1 MALKAIKLPAKGGGG
16 VISYYIPCDNNER
29 SWALQSYD
37 YILMNPITDPIVQV
51 SITSKINRA
60 ITVRCYKEDGTY
72 AQAHY
77 STGKNHSGTQ
87 QVIGEFNKVQILIG
101 SSSADWSSDNEVE
114 GWVSLNA

>member
-16 VISYYIPCDNNER
+16 VISYYIPCDNNKT
-29 SWALQSYD
+29 SWNTQYHNCL
-37 YILMNPITDPIVQV
+37 LMNPITDPTVQV
-51 SITSKINRA
+51 SITSEINRA
-60 ITVRCYKEDGTY
+60 ITVNCYKEDGTY
-72 AQAHY
+72 VQAHY

-87 QVIGEFNKVQILIG
+87 QVIGEFVKAQILIG